1 MVSVSKPARRAI
13 VAMGRAKRSPQTP
26 RMKQHSSSTLF
37 SVAGLRC
44 VELSDADVPALQR
57 FFDANPAYFHSVN
70 GHGPGSD
77 EASHELH
84 DAPPSGL
91 PFRKQWIVGFIDED
105 ANFRAMAN
113 MLADFLAVGVFH
125 IGLFI
130 VASELHGSGRS
141 MTIYE
146 ALERWIQQSG
156 AMWIRLGV
164 VKGNAKAERFWSK
177 AGYLEVR
184 ERAGIAMGARVNT
197 VRVLVK
203 SLTAESA
210 LGAYLERVA
219 RDRPD
224 SP

>member
-1 MVSVSKPARRAI
+1 
-13 VAMGRAKRSPQTP
+13 
-26 RMKQHSSSTLF
+26 MKQHLSSTLF
-37 SVAGLRC
+37 SVTGLRC
-44 VELSDADVPALQR
+44 VELTDADAPALQR
-57 FFDANPAYFHSVN
+57 FFDANPEYFHSVN
-70 GHGPGSD
+70 GHGPGAD

-84 DAPPSGL
+84 DAPPPGL
-91 PFRKQWIVGFIDED
+91 PFGKQWIVGFIDE
-105 ANFRAMAN
+105 NGNLRAMAN

-130 VASELHGSGRS
+130 VASDLHGSGRS
-141 MTIYE
+141 MTIYD
-146 ALERWIQQSG
+146 ALERWIRQTD
-156 AMWIRLGV
+156 ATWIRLGV

-177 AGYLEVR
+177 AGYVEVR

-203 SLTAESA
+203 SLAADTA
-210 LGAYLERVA
+210 LGAYLERVV